1 MVNGYFLIHCVCGL
15 VNEPRERGFE
25 IRTHKNRFFKFKV
38 FDKYS
43 VNMKY
48 FKPTLIIF
56 FITQLSS
63 AQTEIEIDNN
73 FPLSLLTRSFENL
86 NHGSELFEQ
95 YSILK
100 NKHLYS
106 IIGCIYLLEMEEE
119 EMKKVA
125 IARLK
130 GISTQLFNE
139 KKPVILTY
147 GMDSVGF
154 AMKKNENVED
164 DNQIVYLSIADCIVR
179 NSEVQAQ
186 NAFNNQTR
194 KLVSK
199 KIESDIP

>member
-1 MVNGYFLIHCVCGL
+1 
-15 VNEPRERGFE
+15 
-25 IRTHKNRFFKFKV
+25 
-38 FDKYS
+38 
-43 VNMKY
+43 MKY
-48 FKPTLIIF
+48 FKLTLIIF

-95 YSILK
+95 YPILQ

-106 IIGCIYLLEMEEE
+106 IIGCIYLLDMEKEE
-119 EMKKVA
+119 IKKVA

-139 KKPVILTY
+139 NKPVILTY

-164 DNQIVYLSIADCIVR
+164 DNQIVYLSIADCIVK